1 MAGKVISAEV
11 PEELNERIAEFQQE
25 GESRSAAIRRLC
37 RKGLD
42 QGPGDEIYAV
52 VVTFAVAWIGVAV
65 LTNNYTALYVE
76 SGLFHLLAVLWV
88 GLPEVRERVN
98 NLRD

>member
-42 QGPGDEIYAV
+42 EGPGNGMYAV
-52 VVTFAVAWIGVAV
+52 VATFAVAWVGVAV
-65 LTNNYTALYVE
+65 LTDSYTALYVE
-76 SGLFHLLAVLWV
+76 SGVFHLLAVLWV
-88 GLPEVRERVN
+88 GLPEIRDRVN
-98 NLRD
+98 SLRS